1 MVSTGLDNIK
11 RLHRDNSTVG
21 VGNKTSISKT
31 IDTNRVDNTS
41 CSSVGNLGSVDIR
54 GISGDN
60 SSVSMSYQ
68 TMGVSSSIW
77 VVSIGEN
84 MSQLS
89 KVSSTCSSNSG
100 GVSGHNSS
108 VGESHQSSVGDGH
121 TGCKNLQFYQG
132 LQTEF
137 IIHDFLK

>member
-1 MVSTGLDNIK
+1 MFLSSGHSSEVVSTSLDNIN

-21 VGNKTSISKT
+21 VGNTSG
-31 IDTNRVDNTS
+31 
-41 CSSVGNLGSVDIR
+41 SSVGNLGSVDIR
-54 GISGDN
+54 GVSGDN

-68 TMGVSSSIW
+68 TMGVSSSIR

-84 MSQLS
+84 MSQLA
-89 KVSSTCSSNSG
+89 KVCSTCSSNSG

-121 TGCKNLQFYQG
+121 TGCKNQKLHVEG
-132 LQTEF
+132 WV
-137 IIHDFLK
+137 